1 MTTLDTLQR
10 VFQDYL
16 MHPDNNHIET
26 FTAEE
31 KALPKADQ
39 LAIYYNAY
47 RLRLLDILAEDYP
60 KLQLFMSNEAFDECI
75 ILYIDAYPSRN
86 FSVRNFGQH
95 LNTFLR
101 DTPPYAD
108 SPYLSE
114 LATFE
119 WALND
124 TLDASDAEIFQLETL
139 QTIPAEKWGDLQFTF
154 HPSLQIMHFEW
165 DTVKL
170 WQAIKPAKDS
180 TCDLENLIPPKLT
193 TSVTWI
199 AWRND
204 LQSQYRSLTELQA
217 TMLQILK
224 ENQNFAEL
232 CEQLCEWVEEEQ
244 VPQTALAFIQQCIQD
259 KIISRVFY

>member
-16 MHPDNNHIET
+16 IHPDNNHIET

-31 KALPKADQ
+31 KALPKAEQ

-60 KLQLFMSNEAFDECI
+60 KLLLFMGEAAFDDCA
-75 ILYIDAYPSRN
+75 ILYLDAHPSRN
-86 FSVRNFGQH
+86 FSVRYFGQH
-95 LNTFLR
+95 LSAFLR
-101 DTPPYAD
+101 NTKPYAD
-108 SPYLSE
+108 SPFLAE

-124 TLDASDAEIFQLETL
+124 TLDAPNAEIFQLETL
-139 QTIPAEKWGDLQFTF
+139 QTIPGEKWGDLQFMF
-154 HPSLQIMHFEW
+154 HPSLQVLHFEW

-170 WQAIKPAKDS
+170 WQTLEQAKDS
-180 TCDLENLIPPKLT
+180 ARDLSIPIQLSKPI
-193 TSVTWI
+193 TWI

-204 LQSQYRSLTELQA
+204 LQSQYRSLTEIQA
-217 TMLQILK
+217 LMLQILQA
-224 ENQNFAEL
+224 NQSFAEL
-232 CEQLCEWVEEEQ
+232 CERLCEFVEEEQ
-244 VPQTALAFIQQCIQD
+244 VPETALAFIQQCIQD
-259 KIISRVFY
+259 KIISKVFY